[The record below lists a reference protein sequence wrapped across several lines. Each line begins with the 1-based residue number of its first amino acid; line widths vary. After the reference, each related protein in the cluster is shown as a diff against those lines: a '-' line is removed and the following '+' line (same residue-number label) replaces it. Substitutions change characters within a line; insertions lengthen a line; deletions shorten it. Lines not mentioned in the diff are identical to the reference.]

1 MIEDCFGVQNQDEN
15 LTKCENRALPLHNA
29 NLDHLRKQNLRQ
41 INGNNLENNCD
52 GTAEKDKGTFIKKSP
67 QRQLY
72 EILLAPVEDILL
84 KVLFLFSDL
93 SYLFCVSLGK
103 AFKDT
108 CTKYVI
114 FIFLHLSLF
123 WFVYSKA
130 WNKWIQHTLFRP
142 CLN

>member
-1 MIEDCFGVQNQDEN
+1 MQIKSLIEDCFGVQNQDEN

-84 KVLFLFSDL
+84 KVLFF
-93 SYLFCVSLGK
+93 
-103 AFKDT
+103 
-108 CTKYVI
+108 
-114 FIFLHLSLF
+114 FLTSPIC
-123 WFVYSKA
+123 FV
-130 WNKWIQHTLFRP
+130 FF
-142 CLN
+142 